1 MLKNQSV
8 ATIAA
13 PEFLNIEP
21 YNPLISQCEIKVLYV
36 GENRNGSYI
45 TEDVAKDM
53 ANSLPGT
60 PIVAAF
66 IENKDDFGDH
76 GHVITIEDGEIK
88 FSCKT
93 QPYGFVAPDAKVW
106 FKDFIDTDEF
116 GNETTRKYLMT
127 NGYLWTGQ
135 YPEIQ
140 KAVDEGLP
148 QSMELDEASLDG
160 HWATNTS
167 SGVEFFIIND
177 ATFSKLCILG
187 SDVEPCFEGA
197 SVTEKQVSKDFTAD
211 PNFMNTL
218 FTMMNELKDALQYKN
233 EGGSDME
240 DTALETQEIEE
251 VEAQDSEFVAE
262 DSHADDVVS
271 TSFEDVEDAGEDIDD
286 DIDDDVTVESGG
298 AGFEEDSF
306 DDDDDDDEIGSTGE
320 TGEIG
325 STGESDENETTDDD
339 DGTGESKGRSKSKP
353 RRNHSLEEIE
363 SQFAAVQAEL
373 EAANAELESLRAFK
387 LGVENQQKDELIA
400 KYHMLSDEARNE
412 ISAHKSEYTIEE
424 IESKLALAF
433 VKENVDFGEVD
444 GKKAEVEDHSDPIT
458 TFSLDAAVDTT
469 VVSPVLQALRD
480 AKNN

>member
-66 IENKDDFGDH
+66 IESKDDFGDH

-106 FKDFIDTDEF
+106 FKDFVDTDEF

-135 YPEIQ
+135 YPEVQ
-140 KAVDEGLP
+140 KAIDEGMP
-148 QSMELDEASLDG
+148 QSMELDEASLNG
-160 HWATNTS
+160 HWATNS
-167 SGVEFFIIND
+167 KSGVEFFIIND

-197 SVTEKQVSKDFTAD
+197 SVTDKQVSKDFTNNQD
-211 PNFMNTL
+211 FMNTL
-218 FTMMNELKDALQYKN
+218 FTMMNELKDALQYN
-233 EGGSDME
+233 EGGSSMDQ
-240 DTALETQEIEE
+240 TALEVQEEATEEIE
-251 VEAQDSEFVAE
+251 VEETEFKAE
-262 DSHADDVVS
+262 ESHADNAAPA
-271 TSFEDVEDAGEDIDD
+271 SFAN
-286 DIDDDVTVESGG
+286 
-298 AGFEEDSF
+298 
-306 DDDDDDDEIGSTGE
+306 DDEEEEGETGE
-320 TGEIG
+320 TGESG
-325 STGESDENETTDDD
+325 ETGETGETGQSGEQEEPAADDD
-339 DGTGESKGRSKSKP
+339 ETKKKKP
-353 RRNHSLEEIE
+353 RQNHSLEELEIK
-363 SQFAAVQAEL
+363 FAAVQEELETAKAEL
-373 EAANAELESLRAFK
+373 EALREFK

-400 KYHMLSDEARNE
+400 KYHMLSDEARKE
-412 ISAHKSEYTIEE
+412 ISDHKSEYTIDE

-433 VKENVDFGEVD
+433 VKENVDFSEVD
-444 GKKAEVEDHSDPIT
+444 GKKSDTEDQENPIT

>member
-21 YNPLISQCEIKVLYV
+21 YNPLISQCEIKILYV

-66 IENKDDFGDH
+66 IESKDDFGDH

-106 FKDFIDTDEF
+106 FQDFTDTDEF
-116 GNETTRKYLMT
+116 GNEVVRKYLMT

-140 KAVDEGLP
+140 KAIDEGLP

-160 HWATNTS
+160 HWAVNAK

-197 SVTEKQVSKDFTAD
+197 SVTDKQVSKNFTAD
-211 PNFMNTL
+211 PSFMNTL
-218 FTMMNELKDALQYKN
+218 FTMMNELKNALQYKN
-233 EGGSDME
+233 EGGSGME
-240 DTALETQEIEE
+240 DTALETQEVE
-251 VEAQDSEFVAE
+251 VEETEAQGSEFVAE
-262 DSHADDVVS
+262 DSHADNS
-271 TSFEDVEDAGEDIDD
+271 APTSFQ
-286 DIDDDVTVESGG
+286 
-298 AGFEEDSF
+298 
-306 DDDDDDDEIGSTGE
+306 DDDDDDETGE
-320 TGEIG
+320 TGE
-325 STGESDENETTDDD
+325 TGEDGDAVDDD
-339 DGTGESKGRSKSKP
+339 DDKKKP
-353 RRNHSLEEIE
+353 RQNHSLEEVE
-363 SQFAAVQAEL
+363 SQFAALQAEL
-373 EAANAELESLRAFK
+373 EATKAELESLREFK
-387 LGVENQQKDELIA
+387 LGIENQQKDELIA

-412 ISAHKSEYTIEE
+412 ISEHKSEYTIEE
-424 IESKLALAF
+424 IEAKLALAF
-433 VKENVDFGEVD
+433 VKENVDFNEVD
-444 GKKAEVEDHSDPIT
+444 GKKAEIEENSDPIT
-458 TFSLDAAVDTT
+458 TFSLDAAVDTEF
-469 VVSPVLQALRD
+469 VSPVLQALRD

>member
-8 ATIAA
+8 ATIEA
-13 PEFLNIEP
+13 PEFINIEP

-45 TEDVAKDM
+45 TEDVAKTM

-66 IENKDDFGDH
+66 LKDKDDFGDH
-76 GHVITIEDGEIK
+76 GHVITIEDGEVK
-88 FSCKT
+88 FHCKT
-93 QPYGFVAPDAKVW
+93 QPYGFVAPDAQVW

-116 GNETTRKYLMT
+116 GNEVTRRYLMT

-140 KAVDEGLP
+140 KVIDEGMP

-160 HWATNTS
+160 HWAMNHG

-197 SVTEKQVSKDFTAD
+197 SVTDKQVSKDFSY
-211 PNFMNTL
+211 NKEFMTTL
-218 FTMMNELKDALQYKN
+218 FTMMNELKNTLQYGK
-233 EGGSDME
+233 GGSDMDE
-240 DTALETQEIEE
+240 ATPTEVVEEVSEEVAEISEEIEDATSEFE
-251 VEAQDSEFVAE
+251 VEDSN
-262 DSHADDVVS
+262 ADDAPAS
-271 TSFEDVEDAGEDIDD
+271 DV
-286 DIDDDVTVESGG
+286 
-298 AGFEEDSF
+298 
-306 DDDDDDDEIGSTGE
+306 DDDDDDDESGNNDESSDDKSDDEDAADDEDE
-320 TGEIG
+320 T
-325 STGESDENETTDDD
+325 D
-339 DGTGESKGRSKSKP
+339 K
-353 RRNHSLEEIE
+353 RRIRQDHSLEEIE
-363 SQFAAVQAEL
+363 AKYAAAQVEL
-373 EAANAELESLRAFK
+373 TKIKAELESLRAFK
-387 LGVENQQKDELIA
+387 LGIENQQKDELIA

-412 ISAHKSEYTIEE
+412 ISEHKSEYTLEE
-424 IESKLALAF
+424 IEAKLALAF
-433 VKENVDFGEVD
+433 VKENVDFNEVD
-444 GKKAEVEDHSDPIT
+444 GKKSKVDIVEDPIT

-480 AKNN
+480 AKKN

>member
-66 IENKDDFGDH
+66 IEDKNDFGDH
-76 GHVITIEDGEIK
+76 GHVVTIEDGEIK

-127 NGYLWTGQ
+127 TGYLWTGQ
-135 YPEIQ
+135 YPEVQ
-140 KAVDEGLP
+140 KAIDEGLP

-160 HWATNTS
+160 HWAMNTK

-197 SVTEKQVSKDFTAD
+197 AVTEKQVSKDFTAK
-211 PNFMNTL
+211 NEFMNTL
-218 FTMMNELKDALQYKN
+218 FTMMNELKDALQYN
-233 EGGSDME
+233 EGGSDM
-240 DTALETQEIEE
+240 DQTALEVQEETTEE
-251 VEAQDSEFVAE
+251 VEVEETEFQAE
-262 DSHADDVVS
+262 ESHADDVVP
-271 TSFEDVEDAGEDIDD
+271 TSFA
-286 DIDDDVTVESGG
+286 
-298 AGFEEDSF
+298 
-306 DDDDDDDEIGSTGE
+306 DDDDKDDEESDEEEESDDEEQTADDDETGE
-320 TGEIG
+320 
-325 STGESDENETTDDD
+325 
-339 DGTGESKGRSKSKP
+339 KKP
-353 RRNHSLEEIE
+353 RQNHALEEIE
-363 SQFAAVQAEL
+363 SQFEAVKAEL
-373 EAANAELESLRAFK
+373 EATKAELEALREFK
-387 LGVENQQKDELIA
+387 LGIENQQKDALIA
-400 KYHMLSDEARNE
+400 KYHMLSDEARKE
-412 ISAHKSEYTIEE
+412 ISDHKNEYTIEE

-433 VKENVDFGEVD
+433 VKENVDFSEVD
-444 GKKAEVEDHSDPIT
+444 GKKAEVEEINTDPIT

>member
-36 GENRNGSYI
+36 GGNRNGSYI
-45 TEDVAKDM
+45 TEDVARDM

-106 FKDFIDTDEF
+106 FKDFVDTDEF
-116 GNETTRKYLMT
+116 GNEVTRKYLMT

-140 KAVDEGLP
+140 KAIAEGLP
-148 QSMELDEASLDG
+148 QSMELDEASLNG
-160 HWATNTS
+160 HWATNAN

-197 SVTEKQVSKDFTAD
+197 SVTDKQISKDFTVKD
-211 PNFMNTL
+211 QFMNTL
-218 FTMMNELKDALQYKN
+218 FTMMNELKDALQYS
-233 EGGSDME
+233 EGGSSMTE
-240 DTALETQEIEE
+240 AAEVQETTE
-251 VEAQDSEFVAE
+251 VEENTEVEETEFKAEESNAE
-262 DSHADDVVS
+262 DPIS
-271 TSFEDVEDAGEDIDD
+271 TSFADND
-286 DIDDDVTVESGG
+286 
-298 AGFEEDSF
+298 EE
-306 DDDDDDDEIGSTGE
+306 EGSTGE
-320 TGEIG
+320 EGETG
-325 STGESDENETTDDD
+325 STGEEEESASDEDE
-339 DGTGESKGRSKSKP
+339 TGEKKP
-353 RRNHSLEEIE
+353 RQNHALEEIE
-363 SQFAAVQAEL
+363 AQFMKVQAEL
-373 EAANAELESLRAFK
+373 EAAQKELKELREFK
-387 LGVENQQKDELIA
+387 LGIENQQKEELIA
-400 KYHMLSDEARNE
+400 KYHMLSDEARQE
-412 ISAHKSEYTIEE
+412 ISDHKNEYTIEE
-424 IESKLALAF
+424 IEAKLALAF
-433 VKENVDFGEVD
+433 VKENVDFSEVD
-444 GKKAEVEDHSDPIT
+444 GKKAETEVESEPVT

-469 VVSPVLQALRD
+469 FVSPVLQALRD

>member
-13 PEFLNIEP
+13 PEFINIEP

-45 TEDVAKDM
+45 TKEVAKNM

-66 IENKDDFGDH
+66 LEEKDDFGDH
-76 GHVITIEDGEIK
+76 GEVITIEDGEVK

-106 FKDFIDTDEF
+106 FQEFTDTDEF
-116 GNETTRKYLMT
+116 GVQTNREYLMT

-140 KAVDEGLP
+140 KVIDEGMP
-148 QSMELDEASLDG
+148 QSMELDSESLDG
-160 HWATNTS
+160 HWATNHET
-167 SGVEFFIIND
+167 GVEFFIIND

-197 SVTEKQVSKDFTAD
+197 SVTDKQVSKNFSRDKDFM
-211 PNFMNTL
+211 PTL
-218 FTMMNELKDALQYKN
+218 FTMMNELKDALQYN

-240 DTALETQEIEE
+240 ETPDTEVQEE
-251 VEAQDSEFVAE
+251 VVETEPETEFVEDTPADKVTPTTFDQE
-262 DSHADDVVS
+262 DSS
-271 TSFEDVEDAGEDIDD
+271 SDAGEAGDSAS
-286 DIDDDVTVESGG
+286 ES
-298 AGFEEDSF
+298 AGEPAAESTPDPEPDPSPAELTPAGKEDGDEKSQEEEVA
-306 DDDDDDDEIGSTGE
+306 DDDDD
-320 TGEIG
+320 
-325 STGESDENETTDDD
+325 
-339 DGTGESKGRSKSKP
+339 RKP
-353 RRNHSLEEIE
+353 RLNHSLEDVEA
-363 SQFAAVQAEL
+363 SFLALQAEL
-373 EAANAELESLRAFK
+373 ENTKTLLAAANTELESLHEFK
-387 LGVENQQKDELIA
+387 LGIENQQKDALIA

-412 ISAHKSEYTIEE
+412 ISKHKSEYTLEE

-433 VKENVDFGEVD
+433 VKENVDFDQVD
-444 GKKAEVEDHSDPIT
+444 GKAEVESETDPNPAM
-458 TFSLDAAVDTT
+458 TFSLDAAVDTS
-469 VVSPVLQALRD
+469 VVSPVIKALRD
-480 AKNN
+480 ANN

>member
-21 YNPLISQCEIKVLYV
+21 YNPLISQCEIKILYV

-66 IENKDDFGDH
+66 IESKDDFGDH

-106 FKDFIDTDEF
+106 FQDFTDTDEF
-116 GNETTRKYLMT
+116 GNEVIRKYLMT

-140 KAVDEGLP
+140 KAIDEGLP

-160 HWATNTS
+160 HWATNAK

-197 SVTEKQVSKDFTAD
+197 SVTDKQVSKNFTAD
-211 PNFMNTL
+211 PSFMNTL
-218 FTMMNELKDALQYKN
+218 FTMMNELKNALQYKN
-233 EGGSDME
+233 EGGSGME
-240 DTALETQEIEE
+240 DTALETQEVE
-251 VEAQDSEFVAE
+251 VEETETQGSEFVAE
-262 DSHADDVVS
+262 DSHADNS
-271 TSFEDVEDAGEDIDD
+271 APTSFQDDDEETGETGETGEDGDA
-286 DIDDDVTVESGG
+286 V
-298 AGFEEDSF
+298 
-306 DDDDDDDEIGSTGE
+306 DDDDDE
-320 TGEIG
+320 
-325 STGESDENETTDDD
+325 
-339 DGTGESKGRSKSKP
+339 KKP
-353 RRNHSLEEIE
+353 RQNHSLEEVE
-363 SQFAAVQAEL
+363 SQFAALQAEL
-373 EAANAELESLRAFK
+373 EATKAELESLREFK
-387 LGVENQQKDELIA
+387 LGIENQQKDELIA

-412 ISAHKSEYTIEE
+412 ISEHKSEYTIEE
-424 IESKLALAF
+424 IEAKLALAF
-433 VKENVDFGEVD
+433 VKENVDFNEVD
-444 GKKAEVEDHSDPIT
+444 GKKAEIEENSDPIT
-458 TFSLDAAVDTT
+458 TFSLDAAVDTEF
-469 VVSPVLQALRD
+469 VSPVLQALRD

>member
-36 GENRNGSYI
+36 GGNRNGSYI
-45 TEDVAKDM
+45 TEDVARDM

-106 FKDFIDTDEF
+106 FKDFVDTDEF
-116 GNETTRKYLMT
+116 GNEVTRKYLMT

-140 KAVDEGLP
+140 KAIAEGLP
-148 QSMELDEASLDG
+148 QSMELDEASLNG
-160 HWATNTS
+160 HWATNAN

-197 SVTEKQVSKDFTAD
+197 SVTDKQISKDFTVKD
-211 PNFMNTL
+211 QFMNTL
-218 FTMMNELKDALQYKN
+218 FTMMNELKDALQYS
-233 EGGSDME
+233 EGGSSMTE
-240 DTALETQEIEE
+240 AAEVQETTE
-251 VEAQDSEFVAE
+251 VEENTEVEETEFKAEESNAE
-262 DSHADDVVS
+262 DPIS
-271 TSFEDVEDAGEDIDD
+271 TSFADND
-286 DIDDDVTVESGG
+286 
-298 AGFEEDSF
+298 EE
-306 DDDDDDDEIGSTGE
+306 EGSTGE
-320 TGEIG
+320 EGETG
-325 STGESDENETTDDD
+325 STGEEEEPTSDEDE
-339 DGTGESKGRSKSKP
+339 TGEKKP
-353 RRNHSLEEIE
+353 RQNHALEEIE
-363 SQFAAVQAEL
+363 TQFMKVQAEL
-373 EAANAELESLRAFK
+373 EAAQKELKELREFK
-387 LGVENQQKDELIA
+387 LGIENQQKEELIA
-400 KYHMLSDEARNE
+400 KYHMLSDEARQE
-412 ISAHKSEYTIEE
+412 ISDHKNEYTIEE
-424 IESKLALAF
+424 IEAKLALAF
-433 VKENVDFGEVD
+433 VKENVDFSEVD
-444 GKKAEVEDHSDPIT
+444 GKKAETEVESEPVT

-469 VVSPVLQALRD
+469 FVSPVLQALRD

>member
-76 GHVITIEDGEIK
+76 GHVVTIEDGEIK

-127 NGYLWTGQ
+127 TGYLWTGQ
-135 YPEIQ
+135 YPEVQ
-140 KAVDEGLP
+140 KAIDEGLP
-148 QSMELDEASLDG
+148 QSMELDEASLNG
-160 HWATNTS
+160 HWATNTK

-197 SVTEKQVSKDFTAD
+197 AVTEKQVSKDFTVKD
-211 PNFMNTL
+211 EFMNTL
-218 FTMMNELKDALQYKN
+218 FTMMNELKDALQYN
-233 EGGSDME
+233 EGGSDM
-240 DTALETQEIEE
+240 DQTALEVQEETTEE
-251 VEAQDSEFVAE
+251 VEVEETEFQAE
-262 DSHADDVVS
+262 SNADNVVP
-271 TSFEDVEDAGEDIDD
+271 TSFA
-286 DIDDDVTVESGG
+286 
-298 AGFEEDSF
+298 
-306 DDDDDDDEIGSTGE
+306 DDDDKDDEESDEEEESDDEEQTADDDETGE
-320 TGEIG
+320 
-325 STGESDENETTDDD
+325 
-339 DGTGESKGRSKSKP
+339 KKP
-353 RRNHSLEEIE
+353 RQNHALEEIE
-363 SQFAAVQAEL
+363 SQFEAVKAEL
-373 EAANAELESLRAFK
+373 EATKAELEALREFK
-387 LGVENQQKDELIA
+387 LGIENQQKDALIA
-400 KYHMLSDEARNE
+400 KYHMLSDEARKE
-412 ISAHKSEYTIEE
+412 ISDHKNEYTIEE

-433 VKENVDFGEVD
+433 VKENVDFSEVD
-444 GKKAEVEDHSDPIT
+444 GKKAEVEEINTDPIT

>member
-13 PEFLNIEP
+13 PEFINIEP

-36 GENRNGSYI
+36 GENRNGSFI
-45 TEDVAKDM
+45 TEEVAKDM

-66 IENKDDFGDH
+66 IKDKQDFGDH
-76 GHVITIEDGEIK
+76 GQVITIEDGEVK

-106 FKDFIDTDEF
+106 FQEFIDEDEF
-116 GNETTRKYLMT
+116 GNEIYRKYLMT

-140 KAVDEGLP
+140 KVMDEGMP
-148 QSMELDEASLDG
+148 QSMELDEKSLDG
-160 HWATNTS
+160 HWAMNHN

-197 SVTEKQVSKDFTAD
+197 SVTDKQISKDFTYD
-211 PNFMNTL
+211 SDFMPTL
-218 FTMMNELKDALQYKN
+218 FTMMNELKDALQYSK
-233 EGGSDME
+233 GGSDME
-240 DTALETQEIEE
+240 KASEEVVEEITEFAETPADETAPATQFDDSNGDAAEDAGADDVAEETEPESEEEPILTSTENEEEEIAKDAAVDDVDERKPRAAHSLEE
-251 VEAQDSEFVAE
+251 VEAE
-262 DSHADDVVS
+262 
-271 TSFEDVEDAGEDIDD
+271 
-286 DIDDDVTVESGG
+286 
-298 AGFEEDSF
+298 
-306 DDDDDDDEIGSTGE
+306 
-320 TGEIG
+320 
-325 STGESDENETTDDD
+325 
-339 DGTGESKGRSKSKP
+339 
-353 RRNHSLEEIE
+353 
-363 SQFAAVQAEL
+363 FAAVREEL
-373 EAANAELESLRAFK
+373 ETTKSLLETANLELESLREFK
-387 LGVENQQKDELIA
+387 LGIENQQKDALIA

-412 ISAHKSEYTIEE
+412 ISEHKTEYSLEE

-433 VKENVDFGEVD
+433 VKENVDFEQVD
-444 GKKAEVEDHSDPIT
+444 GKAVEETEEDNPVT

-469 VVSPVLQALRD
+469 FVSPVLQALRA
-480 AKNN
+480 AKND

>member
-66 IENKDDFGDH
+66 IESKDDFGDH

-106 FKDFIDTDEF
+106 FKDFVDTDEF

-135 YPEIQ
+135 YPEVQ
-140 KAVDEGLP
+140 KAIDEGMP
-148 QSMELDEASLDG
+148 QSMELDEASLNG
-160 HWATNTS
+160 HWAKNTS

-197 SVTEKQVSKDFTAD
+197 SVTDKQVSKNFTAD
-211 PNFMNTL
+211 PDFMNTL

-233 EGGSDME
+233 EGGSSME
-240 DTALETQEIEE
+240 DATLETQEIEVEETE
-251 VEAQDSEFVAE
+251 VQDPEFVAE
-262 DSHADDVVS
+262 DPHADDAVS
-271 TSFEDVEDAGEDIDD
+271 TSFEN
-286 DIDDDVTVESGG
+286 
-298 AGFEEDSF
+298 
-306 DDDDDDDEIGSTGE
+306 DDDDEEEEGETGE
-320 TGEIG
+320 TGESGESGETG
-325 STGESDENETTDDD
+325 STGDSDEGDDAASDDD
-339 DGTGESKGRSKSKP
+339 DGKKKKP
-353 RRNHSLEEIE
+353 RQNHSLEEIE
-363 SQFAAVQAEL
+363 IQFAAVQAEL
-373 EAANAELESLRAFK
+373 EEAKAELEVLREFK
-387 LGVENQQKDELIA
+387 LGIENQQKDELIA

-412 ISAHKSEYTIEE
+412 ISEHKAEYTIEQ
-424 IESKLALAF
+424 IEAKLALAF
-433 VKENVDFGEVD
+433 VKENVDFSEVD
-444 GKKAEVEDHSDPIT
+444 GKKAEVEDHEDPIT
-458 TFSLDAAVDTT
+458 TFSLDAAVDTNL
-469 VVSPVLQALRD
+469 VSPVLQALRD

>member
-21 YNPLISQCEIKVLYV
+21 YNPLISQCEIKILYV

-66 IENKDDFGDH
+66 IEDKDDFGDH

-93 QPYGFVAPDAKVW
+93 QPYGFVKFSCKTQPYGFVAPDAKVW
-106 FKDFIDTDEF
+106 FQDFTDTDEF
-116 GNETTRKYLMT
+116 GNEVIRKYLMT

-140 KAVDEGLP
+140 KAIDEGLP

-160 HWATNTS
+160 HWATNAK

-197 SVTEKQVSKDFTAD
+197 SVTDKQVSKNFTAD
-211 PNFMNTL
+211 PSFMNTL
-218 FTMMNELKDALQYKN
+218 FTMMNELKNALQYKN
-233 EGGSDME
+233 EGGSGME
-240 DTALETQEIEE
+240 DTALETQEVE
-251 VEAQDSEFVAE
+251 VEETETQGSEFVAE
-262 DSHADDVVS
+262 DSHADNS
-271 TSFEDVEDAGEDIDD
+271 APTSFQDDDEEETGETGETGEDGDA
-286 DIDDDVTVESGG
+286 V
-298 AGFEEDSF
+298 
-306 DDDDDDDEIGSTGE
+306 DDDDDE
-320 TGEIG
+320 
-325 STGESDENETTDDD
+325 
-339 DGTGESKGRSKSKP
+339 KKP
-353 RRNHSLEEIE
+353 RQNHSLEEVE
-363 SQFAAVQAEL
+363 SQFAALQAEL
-373 EAANAELESLRAFK
+373 EATKAELEALREFK
-387 LGVENQQKDELIA
+387 LGIENQQKDELIA

-412 ISAHKSEYTIEE
+412 ISEHKSEYTIEE
-424 IESKLALAF
+424 IEAKLALAF
-433 VKENVDFGEVD
+433 VKENVDFNEVD
-444 GKKAEVEDHSDPIT
+444 GKKAEIEENSDPIT
-458 TFSLDAAVDTT
+458 TFSLDAAVDTEF
-469 VVSPVLQALRD
+469 VSPVLQALRD

>member
-13 PEFLNIEP
+13 PEFLNVEP

-66 IENKDDFGDH
+66 IEDKDDFGDH

-116 GNETTRKYLMT
+116 GNETTRTYLMT

-140 KAVDEGLP
+140 KAVNEGLP

-197 SVTEKQVSKDFTAD
+197 SVTDKQVSKDFS
-211 PNFMNTL
+211 NNSGFMNTL
-218 FTMMNELKDALQYKN
+218 FAMMNELKDALQYN

-240 DTALETQEIEE
+240 EATLETQENENTEFKVEE
-251 VEAQDSEFVAE
+251 SN
-262 DSHADDVVS
+262 ADEIAPVS
-271 TSFEDVEDAGEDIDD
+271 YADEPNDDGNGGDGGHNPDIDTGNTD
-286 DIDDDVTVESGG
+286 Y
-298 AGFEEDSF
+298 
-306 DDDDDDDEIGSTGE
+306 DDDDDDKTGATGE
-320 TGEIG
+320 TGV
-325 STGESDENETTDDD
+325 TGETGSGKDDENDTASDDD
-339 DGTGESKGRSKSKP
+339 ETEKRKP
-353 RRNHSLEEIE
+353 RQNHTLEEIE
-363 SQFAAVQAEL
+363 SQFAAVKAEL
-373 EAANAELESLRAFK
+373 EATKAELESLREFK
-387 LGVENQQKDELIA
+387 LGIENQQKDELIA
-400 KYHMLSDEARNE
+400 KYHMLSDEARAE
-412 ISAHKSEYTIEE
+412 ISEHKNEYTIEE

-433 VKENVDFGEVD
+433 VKENVDFSEVD
-444 GKKAEVEDHSDPIT
+444 GKKAETDVEVEPIT

-469 VVSPVLQALRD
+469 VSPVLQALRD

>member
-21 YNPLISQCEIKVLYV
+21 YNPLISQCEIKILYV

-66 IENKDDFGDH
+66 IESKDDFGDH

-106 FKDFIDTDEF
+106 FQDFTDTDEF
-116 GNETTRKYLMT
+116 GNEVVRKYLMT

-140 KAVDEGLP
+140 KAIDEGLP

-160 HWATNTS
+160 HWATNAK

-197 SVTEKQVSKDFTAD
+197 SVTDKQVSKNFTAD
-211 PNFMNTL
+211 PSFMNTL
-218 FTMMNELKDALQYKN
+218 FTMMNELKNALQYKN
-233 EGGSDME
+233 EGGSGME
-240 DTALETQEIEE
+240 DTALETQEVE
-251 VEAQDSEFVAE
+251 VEETETQGSEFVAE
-262 DSHADDVVS
+262 DSHADNS
-271 TSFEDVEDAGEDIDD
+271 APTSFQ
-286 DIDDDVTVESGG
+286 
-298 AGFEEDSF
+298 
-306 DDDDDDDEIGSTGE
+306 DDDDDDETGE
-320 TGEIG
+320 TGE
-325 STGESDENETTDDD
+325 TGEDGDAVDDD
-339 DGTGESKGRSKSKP
+339 DDEKKP
-353 RRNHSLEEIE
+353 RQNHSLEEVE
-363 SQFAAVQAEL
+363 SQFAALQAEL
-373 EAANAELESLRAFK
+373 EATKAELESLREFK
-387 LGVENQQKDELIA
+387 LGIENQQKDELIA

-412 ISAHKSEYTIEE
+412 ISEHKSEYTIEE
-424 IESKLALAF
+424 IEAKLALAF
-433 VKENVDFGEVD
+433 VKENVDFNEVD
-444 GKKAEVEDHSDPIT
+444 GKKAEIEENSDPIT
-458 TFSLDAAVDTT
+458 TFSLDAAVDTEF
-469 VVSPVLQALRD
+469 VSPVLQALRD